1 MGKASRTAPPSLT
14 RLLAGS
20 GNELEEGL
28 FTRALKDEVGFVLM
42 VCSGGVAK
50 FTQAA

>member
-1 MGKASRTAPPSLT
+1 MANTALGMGRASRIAPPSLT

-28 FTRALKDEVGFVLM
+28 FTRASKDWFE
-42 VCSGGVAK
+42 
-50 FTQAA
+50 AAA